1 MKVYVVK
8 SMDTNFVSS
17 VDRIFI
23 SKQEAERYAVLQN
36 EKYKFVT
43 FLVSEYQVF
52 NDASQSSLA
61 F

>member
-52 NDASQSSLA
+52 NDVSQSSLA
-61 F
+61 Y

>member
-23 SKQEAERYAVLQN
+23 SKQEAERYAALQN

-52 NDASQSSLA
+52 NDASQCSLA